1 MLIQATFGHGM
12 LHKLE
17 LSRGAQDLLSALI
30 ELQEPGGE
38 VRMSQ
43 QELAARVGLG
53 KNAASTAMASLV
65 DRHLVLR
72 PENSYRTYILHPYI
86 AGYETLED
94 LAAAVQEA
102 ARRIQDGT
110 LGEPSAP
117 RYATA
122 PPKRQHRE
130 LRAVSGA

>member
-17 LSRGAQDLLSALI
+17 LSRGAQGLLSVLI
-30 ELQEPGGE
+30 ELQEPGGA

-43 QELAARVGLG
+43 QELAARAGLG

-72 PENSYRTYILHPYI
+72 PENSYRIYVLHPYI

-102 ARRIQDGT
+102 ARQIQNGT

>member
-12 LHKLE
+12 LHRLE

-30 ELQEPGGE
+30 DLQEPGGE

-72 PENSYRTYILHPYI
+72 PEHSYRTYILHPYI
-86 AGYETLED
+86 AGYETVEA
-94 LAAAVQEA
+94 LATAVREA
-102 ARRIQDGT
+102 ARSIQNGT

-117 RYATA
+117 RYETA